1 MTNFSELINYDIK
14 EALKVENLT
23 NDDYEEICRRLNRK
37 PNRTELGMFGV
48 MWSEHCCYRNSKPL
62 LSKFPTTGE
71 YVLVG
76 PGENAGVID
85 VGNNQRLVF
94 KIESHNH
101 PSAIEPFQGAATGVG
116 GILRDIFTM
125 GARPI
130 AVLNSLRFG
139 NIDNQS
145 NVSLLKGVVSGI
157 SHYGNCVGVPTVG
170 GEISFD
176 ESYTGNPLVNVMALG
191 LLETDEIV
199 CSGAKSIGSPVLYVG
214 NTTGKDGVGGAS
226 FASAELTTSSLD
238 DRPAVQVGDPFIEK
252 SLIEACLEAFKTGD
266 VIAAQD
272 MGAAGITCSSAEMAA
287 NGGLGISIDLD
298 LVPSREQNMSPYQ
311 YLLSESQE
319 RMLLVVKEEKI
330 SRLINEFNKWGL
342 YASVIGEVIKD
353 KEVRISH
360 RKKIVAKIPTSAL
373 SDQTPVNIHTKLD
386 QPPSII
392 RKNWEWNENDLP
404 KTKSKSILSL
414 KYSKE
419 LNWTEIL
426 LCLLSNPSIASKKW
440 VFEQYDHQVQ
450 VNTVFKP
457 GEADSAL
464 IRLRSQNQNNKINQ
478 VYSGIAASVDCNNR
492 WVSLDPYRGSI
503 AAVAEASRNVSCIG
517 ALPIAITN
525 NLNFSSP
532 ENEIGYWQLASS
544 CDGIAKACNILDTPV
559 TGGNVS
565 LYNESK
571 DDNGLVKPIHPTP
584 VIGMV
589 GVIDNV
595 NKAVNLS
602 WKNLDDEIWIIGS
615 SNSEFTL
622 NATSYL
628 EYIHGLVKGRPPE
641 IDLYEEKLCQKLIR
655 EGILNDFILSSHDI
669 SDGGLAVALSE
680 CCISSSMG
688 AYIELNDTQREDK
701 ILFGEGGSRIIFS
714 IDNNKKDQWLDFL
727 KSKNDYLSKS
737 IFIKKIGKV
746 SNNFLCIKILDN
758 IMCNIKI
765 STLTDKFNN
774 GLISNL

>member
-688 AYIELNDTQREDK
+688 ACIELNDTQREDK